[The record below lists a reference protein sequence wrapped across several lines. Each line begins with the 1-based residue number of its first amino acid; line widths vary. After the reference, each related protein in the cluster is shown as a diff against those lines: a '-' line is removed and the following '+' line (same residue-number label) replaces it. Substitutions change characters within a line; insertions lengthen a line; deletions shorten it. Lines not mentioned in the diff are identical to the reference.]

1 MKVFQNA
8 QRPEGSLQVESP
20 RKTGVLVYNSS
31 WVTLAVTSRREIS
44 RRDVTFEALCHVVPW
59 NSHVATSKIEALRH
73 VTTWNYHVATLNL
86 KLSATS
92 RRGFLT
98 SRRQNYIS
106 LSRRDVEFSRRDV
119 DFSRR
124 DVTFTRRDVIW
135 SPTLPRRDVDL
146 HVATSFGHALCHVA
160 T

>member
-20 RKTGVLVYNSS
+20 RKTGVLVYNNS

-44 RRDVTFEALCHVVPW
+44 RPDVTFEALCHVATW
-59 NSHVATSKIEALRH
+59 NSHVATSKIEALC
-73 VTTWNYHVATLNL
+73 HVATLNL
-86 KLSATS
+86 KLSA
-92 RRGFLT
+92 T

-146 HVATSFGHALCHVA
+146 HVATSPSYALYHVA